1 MAMVKTDYKK
11 LLEPG
16 LRKVFFEAYAELPE
30 QFSQV
35 FNVHTSKKAKE
46 TDYRIAGLGVW
57 PEFDGNVE
65 YEDYEPGD
73 EVTYVHKTYAK
84 GLAIPLELAED
95 DLYGIMGTGGFGG
108 KRAAQLGRGAR
119 IVAEQT
125 AADIFN
131 NAFTD
136 VGYDGKPLAAYDHPL
151 IGGGTGDNYLQEAL
165 SVEGLKKARL
175 KMRKLTDEKGV
186 KIQATGDTLV
196 VPPELEYTAIEIL
209 QSDKEAYTGDNTM
222 NVFKGR
228 INKLV
233 VLDYLEDPKNWF
245 LLDSGLHELN
255 FFWRVRPEFKNDED
269 IDRFTIRFVG
279 RERFSV
285 GYSDWRGVVGSEVS

>member
-16 LRKVFFEAYAELPE
+16 LRKIFFEAYAELPE

-35 FNVHTSKKAKE
+35 FNVHSSKKAKE

-136 VGYDGKPLAAYDHPL
+136 IGYDGKPLAAPDHPL
-151 IGGGTGDNYLQEAL
+151 IGGGTGDNYLQEPL

-209 QSDKEAYTGDNTM
+209 QSDKEAYTGDNTV

-255 FFWRVRPEFKNDED
+255 FFWRVRPEFKHDED